1 MKGIPSQT
9 KGAATQA
16 IRFRFSTLPK
26 AGQIFTRGGVLRV
39 LAISDFRAAVQA
51 VHVGRVVSTDVRR
64 PCATCASPHSAHS
77 LSLTGTP
84 SSGAAGTCLCSANS
98 ASAHCWQCSAGTTW
112 ESTWFMLQSV
122 QSTTCASAHC
132 DCARGSSVDV
142 VRQPSYFT
150 PHARAMPD
158 AAEYGC
164 AVHPRDGRSFVRF
177 AHDYPFFA
185 SRFRARFWVS
195 RRSDMFYCSLFVRG
209 TGSGECGAGLF
220 QTQSQTNSVQSC
232 GTGRARR
239 PGRLDRRSAS
249 VCHTRISAHSS
260 LSLIGTPSSGA
271 AGTCLCRANSV
282 SAHTWQCSV
291 GATWKSMWC
300 MLRSVH
306 STTCASAHFDCAGV
320 AWTLCGRRPTS
331 VPTRAR

>member
-9 KGAATQA
+9 KARPPK
-16 IRFRFSTLPK
+16 RFGFAFLPLPES
-26 AGQIFTRGGVLRV
+26 G
-39 LAISDFRAAVQA
+39 SDFHERRGSSSISHFRLQSCGTGRA
-51 VHVGRVVSTDVRR
+51 RR
-64 PCATCASPHSAHS
+64 PGRLDRRSASVCHMRISALSS